1 MRVINALNFK
11 RELEGHYCTLTELRN
26 QRVMLSTFGWWRGEA
41 VHFQVYTLRVLSR
54 QDREL
59 FCDGRMILI
68 AES

>member
-1 MRVINALNFK
+1 MRVITALNFK
-11 RELEGHYCTLTELRN
+11 RELEVHYCTLTDLRE
-26 QRVMLSTFGWWRGEA
+26 QRFRHSTFGWWQGEA

-59 FCDGRMILI
+59 FCDGWMMLI